1 MRIAEPIDNMVAL
14 DKAERIID
22 KPIGWRVLQFPNK
35 ADDDQ
40 GKYNVRG
47 WETSRQERDD
57 GRRMAKGDA

>member
-1 MRIAEPIDNMVAL
+1 MVAL

-22 KPIGWRVLQFPNK
+22 KPIGWGILQFPNK

-40 GKYNVRG
+40 GKYNVRC